1 MRQKKLNIL
10 IKAISIKTIFI
21 NYLSQK
27 QNRHE
32 LPPTLFLNLV
42 YKKCRDVIICTLMYL
57 YIYGKLSLNLS
68 FIYALGH

>member
-1 MRQKKLNIL
+1 MREKKLNIL
-10 IKAISIKTIFI
+10 IKAILIKDKLI
-21 NYLSQK
+21 NYLSQN

-32 LPPTLFLNLV
+32 LPLIV